1 MPFCFPPCIVIT
13 YAFVFSCSLLLFFV
27 VVFHLC
33 TLQAEW
39 PWGFISILPRSEL
52 TETLMKLQLQY
63 KCSCFLVDHFL
74 EGRYVKMCSNRN
86 WNNNISLHIW
96 CNYCRICEQHKIY
109 VALAIELGLYC
120 HFFHSLVILH
130 FYSDGVC
137 DCCSTGTFAI
147 KENGCQSTRV
157 PMLQCMWKTLWP
169 FREPK
174 FFPSYPVYFY
184 WCYWSQD

>member
-1 MPFCFPPCIVIT
+1 MIT
-13 YAFVFSCSLLLFFV
+13 YAFVFSCSLLLF

-63 KCSCFLVDHFL
+63 KCSCFLMDNFL
-74 EGRYVKMCSNRN
+74 EGGTSRCVATETEIT
-86 WNNNISLHIW
+86 ISLHIW
-96 CNYCRICEQHKIY
+96 CNYCKICEQHKIF

-120 HFFHSLVILH
+120 HFFHPLVILH

-137 DCCSTGTFAI
+137 GCCPTSTFAI

-157 PMLQCMWKTLWP
+157 PVLQCMWKTLWP

-174 FFPSYPVYFY
+174 FFPSCPVYFY